1 MITGRQISAAR
12 GLLQWSAKDLADK
25 SGLNQITIGKLE
37 SEAVQPQEKT
47 LATIAN
53 IFDKHGVE
61 FLEGE
66 GVRIRQNSVRT
77 YNGKTAFRQ
86 LLDHIYETVRKGGCI
101 RQFNF
106 DDSKYLSYA
115 DDFMSLHL
123 NRMGTINNLDAK
135 VLIANPES
143 NATAEYCEYRYLD
156 SKWEPAAPFYL
167 YDDYVVLSLNDNG
180 HKKEFVTIYSK
191 SLAEGYRRQFDSFWN
206 EAEGSK
212 KRRRK

>member
-25 SGLNQITIGKLE
+25 SGLNQVTIGKLE

-47 LATIAN
+47 LTLIAN
-53 IFDKHGVE
+53 LFDKHGVE
-61 FLEGE
+61 FLDGE
-66 GVRIRQNSVRT
+66 GVRVRQNNVRI

-86 LLDHIYETVRKGGCI
+86 LLDHIYETVRNGGLI

-123 NRMGTINNLDAK
+123 ARMNTVKKLDAK
-135 VLIANPES
+135 VLVADPKFE
-143 NATAEYCEYRYLD
+143 ATVEYCAYKYID
-156 SKWEPAAPFYL
+156 AKFEPIAPFYI

-180 HKKEFVTIYSK
+180 NKKEFVTIYSK
-191 SLAEGYRRQFDSFWN
+191 SLAEGYRRQFDSFWK
-206 EAEGSK
+206 AATSK
-212 KRRRK
+212 KKS

>member
-25 SGLNQITIGKLE
+25 SGLNQVTIGKLE

-47 LATIAN
+47 LTLVAN

-61 FLEGE
+61 FLDGE
-66 GVRIRQNSVRT
+66 GVRIRQNSVRI

-86 LLDHIYETVRKGGCI
+86 LLDHIYETVKNGGCI

-115 DDFMSLHL
+115 DDFMALHL
-123 NRMGTINNLDAK
+123 TRMNAVKNLDAK
-135 VLIANPES
+135 VLVANPES
-143 NATAEYCEYRYLD
+143 KATVDYCEYKYLEA
-156 SKWEPAAPFYL
+156 KFEPAAPFYI

-180 HKKEFVTIYSK
+180 NKKEFITIYSK
-191 SLAEGYRRQFDSFWN
+191 SLAEGYRYQFDAFWKMAN
-206 EAEGSK
+206 TNK
-212 KRRRK
+212 KGKLC